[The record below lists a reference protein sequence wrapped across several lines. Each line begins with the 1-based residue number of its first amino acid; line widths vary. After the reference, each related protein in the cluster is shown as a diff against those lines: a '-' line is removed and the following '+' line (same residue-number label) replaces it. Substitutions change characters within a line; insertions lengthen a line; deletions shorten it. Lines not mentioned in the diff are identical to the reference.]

1 MKRGRSQLVLYWD
14 RECKKPIER
23 MPSDE
28 PVDLGETILD
38 GDKKVIEFFLK
49 NEGDRTFYLTN
60 IQTTKRPD
68 LKINFEVTKIRPNQV
83 IPVYLEWDTAR
94 AVDDL
99 KFEFLLDGKFYP
111 FGD

>member
-1 MKRGRSQLVLYWD
+1 MPRGRSQLVLYWD
-14 RECKKPIER
+14 RQCTKPIER
-23 MPSDE
+23 IRTEDPI
-28 PVDLGETILD
+28 DLGETILD
-38 GDKKVIEFFLK
+38 GDTKIIGFFLK

-68 LKINFEVTKIRPNQV
+68 LKVNFEAQKIRPGQV
-83 IPVYLEWDTAR
+83 IPCYLEWDTAK

-99 KFEFLLDGKFYP
+99 KFEFTLDGKFYP